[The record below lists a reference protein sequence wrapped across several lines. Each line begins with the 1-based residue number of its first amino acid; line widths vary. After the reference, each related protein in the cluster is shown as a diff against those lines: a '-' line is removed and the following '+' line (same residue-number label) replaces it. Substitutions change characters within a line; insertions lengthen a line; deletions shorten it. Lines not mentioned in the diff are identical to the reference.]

1 MLMSTQVSWLSN
13 LSQIN
18 TGLFTSY
25 FILSFLTVVK
35 LVLPLREKCPY
46 SELFWSAFPCIQTG
60 YVKTRTRIT
69 PNTYTFH
76 AVSLSTNRVVKLSN

>member
-1 MLMSTQVSWLSN
+1 MLMSTQVRGLSN

-18 TGLFTSY
+18 TDLFISY

-46 SELFWSAFPCIQTG
+46 SELFWSAFPRIRTG
-60 YVKTRTRIT
+60 
-69 PNTYTFH
+69 
-76 AVSLSTNRVVKLSN
+76 